1 MAGFSYPF
9 TIRNISSSFPNK
21 KYVFF
26 VCREIVFRRYFYV
39 TRYTI
44 YV

>member
-9 TIRNISSSFPNK
+9 AIRNISSSFPNK

-26 VCREIVFRRYFYV
+26 VCEIVFRRYFYV